1 MNLKDLNNQESSESK
16 DSNMSGMKMMM
27 VMMIAC
33 CTIPIAIIFFT
44 GGGLGW
50 WLGRSNQQPSN
61 PQPTIQPPNSPKSLN

>member
-1 MNLKDLNNQESSESK
+1 MNRKELNNQESSESK

-33 CTIPIAIIFFT
+33 CAIPIAIIFFT

-50 WLGRSNQQPSN
+50 WLGRFNQQPSN
-61 PQPTIQPPNSPKSLN
+61 TQPTNQPSNPQKTQN

>member
-1 MNLKDLNNQESSESK
+1 MNLKEPNNQESSESK
-16 DSNMSGMKMMM
+16 DSDKSGMKMMM

-33 CTIPIAIIFFT
+33 CAIPLDIIFFT

-61 PQPTIQPPNSPKSLN
+61 PQPTSQPSNSQKPQN